1 MISKNILKK
10 ANNLMLNQ
18 DYDKALELYKKAI
31 VEYPE
36 LSDTILFNI
45 KLIKN
50 RTKREV
56 VDFVKGK
63 LSNNVFVGI
72 AAIPEREL
80 ALEKT
85 ISSLLPQVEK
95 IGVYLNG
102 WSYIP
107 DYLKHP
113 KIIVEGFKGK
123 DLGDVG
129 KFFWVDEHNGI
140 YFSCDDD
147 LIYPK
152 NYISTTIEKL
162 EKYEFKACVGWHGS
176 LIKKPYEDFYDQ
188 KSRRVFT
195 FKAHRPFD
203 TPVHILGTGCCAFHT
218 SIMPVKLKDFIAPN
232 MADIFFSLKGQEYN
246 IPFYVIEHEANQ
258 IVAVEG
264 SEASSIYKDSSSN
277 AQTRKN
283 TVVLQNNFVKSINE
297 WTLNNNL
304 PLKLLII
311 GRFGTFSKGGIYKS
325 CKLIKDVLVNLGHEV
340 KTLDTT
346 NDLDEDIVKDVD
358 LCWIYPGDP
367 VRPDFVS
374 VDNKVNFLQS
384 RNIPVL
390 VNLSY
395 LYDDDRSNWIVE
407 KIKFYNKSSK
417 IPVFATVFTESAAQD
432 RIFNEIRE
440 FICVLPKTIL
450 PTESNVTIPFH
461 QREGICLGD
470 ATKLSNEYII
480 GGNSHAWIEA
490 IHKRLPHVN
499 LYAYKQYSG
508 KNPPHPKVQFVPH
521 MTDEFGDWMAHRK
534 LFICLNVHLTFEM
547 VACEAQFY
555 GTPAVYRHMPHSL
568 SEYIS
573 ATGMAV
579 RTPEEMG
586 EMVSWLYN
594 NEVAWNNFSQS
605 SYYRA
610 KSNHVDYL
618 ASSLEG
624 YLRLAIIR
632 AKKLITSK

>member
-1 MISKNILKK
+1 MSSNNILKT
-10 ANNLMLNQ
+10 ANNLMFKK
-18 DYDKALELYKKAI
+18 DYSKALDLYKKAI

-36 LSDTILFNI
+36 LSDTIIFNI
-45 KLIKN
+45 DFINKKIDKKSKGNIK
-50 RTKREV
+50 K
-56 VDFVKGK
+56 D
-63 LSNNVFVGI
+63 LSSSVFVGI
-72 AAIPEREL
+72 AAIPEREA
-80 ALEKT
+80 ALQKT

-102 WSYIP
+102 WHRIP

-113 KIIVEGFKGK
+113 KIIIEGFEGD

-129 KFFWVDEHNGI
+129 KFFWVDDHDGI

-147 LIYPK
+147 LIYPID
-152 NYISTTIEKL
+152 YISTTIEKL
-162 EKYEFKACVGWHGS
+162 KEYEFKACVGWHGS
-176 LIKKPYEDFYDQ
+176 LIRKPYEDFYDQ

-203 TPVHILGTGCCAFHT
+203 THVHILGTGCCAFHT
-218 SIMPVKLKDFIAPN
+218 DILPVKLKDFIAPN
-232 MADIFFSLKGQEYN
+232 MADIFFSLKGQEYS
-246 IPFYVIEHEANQ
+246 IPFYVIKHEANQ
-258 IVAVEG
+258 IVAFEG
-264 SEASSIYKDSSSN
+264 SDASSIYKDSSSN
-277 AQTRKN
+277 AQTKKN
-283 TVVLQNNFVKSINE
+283 TVVLQNNFVKSIDE

-346 NDLDEDIVKDVD
+346 NDLDEDIVKDID

-367 VRPDFVS
+367 VRPDFAS
-374 VDNKVNFLQS
+374 VDDKIKFLQN
-384 RNIPVL
+384 REIPVL

-395 LYDDDRSNWIVE
+395 LYDDNRSSWMVE
-407 KIKFYNKSSK
+407 KIKGYNSFSK
-417 IPVFATVFTESAAQD
+417 TPVFATVFTESAAQD
-432 RIFNEIRE
+432 RTLSEIKD
-440 FICVLPKTIL
+440 FVCVLPKTIL
-450 PTESNVTIPFH
+450 PTESDAVVPFH

-480 GGNSHAWIEA
+480 GGNSHPWIEA
-490 IHKRLPHVN
+490 IHRRLPHVN

-555 GTPAVYRHMPHSL
+555 GTPAIYRHMPHSL

-579 RTPEEMG
+579 RTPDEMG

-594 NEVAWNNFSQS
+594 NKVAWNNFSQS

-632 AKKLITSK
+632 AKKLMASK